1 MKRFVLIT
9 CAAFAAHF
17 SYVASAAVPVEES
30 TEEDRVS
37 GTTSE
42 PRTQPLIRQDTRT
55 QSVRLPE
62 PSRRGNTLDIPPT
75 IEPTQQPTQADVD
88 TTRPAP
94 VLAQDRAMAVR
105 ATPVSE
111 AGNLSGLFRQM
122 QIMQQEIQEL
132 RGIVEEQE
140 HQIKRLQRDQKE
152 QYLDL
157 DRRVVAISS
166 GQPTPPPASTPTD
179 SSAPAVVPGGSLS
192 ERDAYRLAFEGMRA
206 QQFDESLTAF
216 QSLIE
221 NYPNGQYTPNAFYW
235 MGEIFLVGKQD
246 GELAR
251 QSFMQVVNLY
261 PDHQKAPDAMYKLG
275 VVYNSLG
282 DDVTAK
288 RFLDQVVREH
298 PNSSAAGLARKFLS
312 EL

>member
-1 MKRFVLIT
+1 MNKRFVLFV
-9 CAAFAAHF
+9 CAAIAAHF
-17 SYVASAAVPVEES
+17 SFMASAAVPIEES
-30 TEEDRVS
+30 TEEERAQDVRANNPGLRS
-37 GTTSE
+37 
-42 PRTQPLIRQDTRT
+42 QPLTRQPTTRP

-75 IEPTQQPTQADVD
+75 IEPTTPGDADVA
-88 TTRPAP
+88 TTRPA
-94 VLAQDRAMAVR
+94 VVG
-105 ATPVSE
+105 TESTS

-122 QIMQQEIQEL
+122 QLMQQEIQEL
-132 RGIVEEQE
+132 RGTVEEQD
-140 HQIKRLQRDQKE
+140 HLIKRLQRDQKE

-157 DRRVVAISS
+157 DRRVVALSS
-166 GQPTPPPASTPTD
+166 GRPTPPPSSTTPD
-179 SSAPAVVPGGSLS
+179 SSGPIVTPGENLS
-192 ERDAYRLAFEGMRA
+192 ERDAYRLAFDGMRA
-206 QQFDESLTAF
+206 QQFDESLAAF

-288 RFLDQVVREH
+288 RYLDQVQREH
-298 PNSSAAGLARKFLS
+298 PNSSAAGLARKFAA

>member
-1 MKRFVLIT
+1 
-9 CAAFAAHF
+9 
-17 SYVASAAVPVEES
+17 
-30 TEEDRVS
+30 
-37 GTTSE
+37 
-42 PRTQPLIRQDTRT
+42 
-55 QSVRLPE
+55 
-62 PSRRGNTLDIPPT
+62 
-75 IEPTQQPTQADVD
+75 
-88 TTRPAP
+88 
-94 VLAQDRAMAVR
+94 MAVR